1 MTNNKTKQNLKELI
15 KKDYEKTRMKMM
27 LLTGR

>member
-1 MTNNKTKQNLKELI
+1 MTNKNNKQKMKELI